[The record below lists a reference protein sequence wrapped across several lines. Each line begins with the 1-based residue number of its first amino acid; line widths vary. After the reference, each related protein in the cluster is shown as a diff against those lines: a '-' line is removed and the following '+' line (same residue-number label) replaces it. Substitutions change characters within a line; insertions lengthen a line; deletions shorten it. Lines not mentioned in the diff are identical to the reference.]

1 MPRPSALGASCPE
14 CERLEA
20 EFLDA
25 RTRLQHLR
33 RLRRLTSI
41 EEEALVDRVA
51 MAIARAKEHASE
63 HSKRDAS
70 PRESERGAGRA
81 RESREKEIAAG

>member
-1 MPRPSALGASCPE
+1 MPRPSALGTGCPE

-25 RTRLQHLR
+25 RTRLRHLR
-33 RLRRLTSI
+33 RLRRPTSI
-41 EEEALVDRVA
+41 EEKALVDRVA

-63 HSKRDAS
+63 HSEKDAS
-70 PRESERGAGRA
+70 QREREREAGRA
-81 RESREKEIAAG
+81 RESREKGIAAG